1 MPPLP
6 PKLCSQLPNHSLPT
20 LVKLLF
26 PSKLHSVMSQYLGH
40 FSLLIYSKFINSLQ
54 FCTLHCYNLFGNVF
68 PLWALSQLFRE
79 FGRRLNGV
87 GPLSTSSQKQ
97 NKNWKTTS
105 VTLPSWE
112 TKHSCMFV
120 CRSYW
125 LHVIGMCGSLLV
137 FTNSTGSLDLMCWA
151 CVMHCA
157 MHYTVPQCMCC
168 RAGSLLPWWW
178 LHCPLV
184 WLLFVYLGYS
194 EVISKIQ

>member
-1 MPPLP
+1 MFFHFVSSPN
-6 PKLCSQLPNHSLPT
+6 CSGSLEEDCMGWDHYQQ
-20 LVKLLF
+20 VHK
-26 PSKLHSVMSQYLGH
+26 
-40 FSLLIYSKFINSLQ
+40 
-54 FCTLHCYNLFGNVF
+54 
-68 PLWALSQLFRE
+68 
-79 FGRRLNGV
+79 
-87 GPLSTSSQKQ
+87 KQ
-97 NKNWKTTS
+97 NNNWKTTS

-112 TKHSCMFV
+112 TKQSCMFV

-151 CVMHCA
+151 CVMHCT
-157 MHYTVPQCMCC
+157 MHYTVPQCRACAAVPGLGYTLVKC